1 MFQTNNNDTR
11 PEQRQLFVGK
21 YEADQLVPHLS
32 RVCITERKN
41 VYRGILRSVIYSA
54 TILTA

>member
-21 YEADQLVPHLS
+21 YEADQLVPQLS
-32 RVCITERKN
+32 RVCLTERKN
-41 VYRGILRSVIYSA
+41 
-54 TILTA
+54 

>member
-32 RVCITERKN
+32 RVCLTERKN
-41 VYRGILRSVIYSA
+41 
-54 TILTA
+54 